1 MTNMHSKIKGN
12 IGQFAVSA
20 ALARLGFSV
29 FSEEGDI
36 SKIDL
41 VAEKNGKLL
50 RLQCKAITPVA
61 NCLQLPLKK
70 SGPGYKFTYKSAMFD
85 YFAVCDLSDGAV
97 YVVSSCVLD
106 DTTHTLTLRKSAAK
120 NNQTKHVRIAAD
132 YEISKVLKDWR

>member
-1 MTNMHSKIKGN
+1 MHSKIKGN
-12 IGQFAVSA
+12 IGQFTVSA
-20 ALARLGFSV
+20 ALAQLGFSV

-50 RLQCKAITPVA
+50 RLQCKAVTPVA
-61 NCLQLPLKK
+61 GCLRLPLKK
-70 SGPGYKFTYKSAMFD
+70 SGPGYKFVYESSMFD

-97 YVVSSCVLD
+97 YAVSSGVLD
-106 DTTHTLTLRKSAAK
+106 DMSHTLTLRKTASK
-120 NNQTKHVRIAAD
+120 NNQTKHVHIAAN

>member
-1 MTNMHSKIKGN
+1 MHSKIKGN
-12 IGQFAVSA
+12 IGQFAISA

-50 RLQCKAITPVA
+50 RLQCKAVTPVVG
-61 NCLQLPLKK
+61 CLRLPLKK
-70 SGPGYKFTYKSAMFD
+70 SGPGYKFAYTADMFD
-85 YFAVCDLSDGAV
+85 YFAVCDLSDGSVYAV
-97 YVVSSCVLD
+97 ASSVLK
-106 DTTHTLTLRKSAAK
+106 DTGHVLTLRKTAAK
-120 NNQTKHVRIAAD
+120 NNQTKHIRIAAN